1 MSAGIIRTTIEM
13 YTKMPMSASSLWK
26 LRGLAQSCSV
36 SRSPLGV
43 SVARLPVTTPPAQQL
58 IKLIYNTRAAG
69 HTVLVSTQ
77 TGKDV
82 KATITKTGQAS
93 YNAAL

>member
-1 MSAGIIRTTIEM
+1 MDEFE
-13 YTKMPMSASSLWK
+13 
-26 LRGLAQSCSV
+26 SV
-36 SRSPLGV
+36 GV
-43 SVARLPVTTPPAQQL
+43 SVARLPVTTPPAHQL
-58 IKLIYNTRAAG
+58 MKLIHNTRAAG